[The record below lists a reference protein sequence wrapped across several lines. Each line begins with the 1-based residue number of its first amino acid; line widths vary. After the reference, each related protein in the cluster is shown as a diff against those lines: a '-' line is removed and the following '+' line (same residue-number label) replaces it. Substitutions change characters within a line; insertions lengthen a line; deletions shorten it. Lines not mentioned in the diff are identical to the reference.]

1 MALILA
7 LVLALVLKF
16 SGANFRANFGANS
29 GANFRANFEIPKKR
43 YELNTKN
50 PTRQPLGSGLVFD
63 AQLSLWQIQLPCT
76 ICLLYIFHGEVLIS
90 LCFHICDNVPFNH

>member
-29 GANFRANFEIPKKR
+29 GANFGANFEIPKKR
-43 YELNTKN
+43 YVLNTYSKD
-50 PTRQPLGSGLVFD
+50 LIYCDIAIWFVGKF
-63 AQLSLWQIQLPCT
+63 
-76 ICLLYIFHGEVLIS
+76 VLKIY
-90 LCFHICDNVPFNH
+90 